1 MGKKAFTKIGE
12 GAVIGETLTMDHIIS
27 IEGEI
32 DESVR
37 ALHKSFDEK
46 FTDERERNLKKA
58 AIPHAML
65 RGAVN
70 VLVATYGYEE
80 AAQILDATTRLIM
93 RTGEQARA
101 EKAEE
106 VKGKVRKRVSMELQ

>member
-12 GAVIGETLTMDHIIS
+12 GAIVGETLTMDHIIS

-32 DESVR
+32 DEVVR
-37 ALHKSFDEK
+37 SLHKSFDEK
-46 FTDERERNLKKA
+46 FKDETERNLKKA

-65 RGAVN
+65 RGAAN
-70 VLVATYGYEE
+70 VLVATYGYDE
-80 AAQILDATTRLIM
+80 AALLLDATLRLIV
-93 RTGEQARA
+93 RTGQQVQA
-101 EKAEE
+101 EKVEE